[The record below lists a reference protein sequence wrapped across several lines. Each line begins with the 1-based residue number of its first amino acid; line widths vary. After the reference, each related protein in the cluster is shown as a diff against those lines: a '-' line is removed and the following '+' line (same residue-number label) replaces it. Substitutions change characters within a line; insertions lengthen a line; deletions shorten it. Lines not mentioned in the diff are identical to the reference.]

1 MDAAKA
7 VWSKIM
13 KKILGLV
20 ISLTIISAVCA
31 GVLAF
36 IKNVTAG
43 PIEKTAME
51 KKLSAARLVMP
62 DGVET
67 VEPIT
72 WEDAEKKKSVDF
84 AGKTSSG
91 QIIGYAVVGQSP
103 NGYGGNITIMVG
115 FRSDKKTVV
124 CYKSL
129 SHAET
134 SGLGSKLSSDEFS
147 SQFNGKTCDVIK
159 VVKDGGQIEAI
170 TSATITSRA
179 VCEAVANAQEKLA
192 AIK

>member
-1 MDAAKA
+1 
-7 VWSKIM
+7 M
-13 KKILGLV
+13 KKIFGLV
-20 ISLTIISAVCA
+20 ASLTVISAACA

-36 IKNVTAG
+36 IKNMTQG

-62 DGVET
+62 DGVEF
-67 VEPIT
+67 VEPVA
-72 WEDAEKKKSVDF
+72 WADAEKKNPIDF
-84 AGKTSSG
+84 AGKNNAG
-91 QIIGYAVVGQSP
+91 EVVGYAVTGISP

-115 FRSDKKTVV
+115 FMRDKKTVV

-147 SQFNGKTCDVIK
+147 SQFNGKSCEDIK
-159 VVKDGGQIEAI
+159 VVKDGGKIEAI

-179 VCEAVANAQEKLA
+179 VCEAVGNAQKKLA
-192 AIK
+192 AAE